1 MYKGPFQLKSLYD
14 TMTIRLS
21 LILDSWLYATSSIL
35 CHACFAVKEMTFSW
49 CRELLWC
56 EDFFSVD
63 KNSNSTA
70 VSMQYLP
77 LDFLFQLV
85 STWVLTL
92 KLKHA
97 FVLQLL
103 STYCLY
109 WSIYKRK
116 WSSDSTAFLS
126 QLTWKYH

>member
-1 MYKGPFQLKSLYD
+1 MIYKGPFQLKSLSD
-14 TMTIRLS
+14 TMTICLS
-21 LILDSWLYATSSIL
+21 LIRLYATSSIL
-35 CHACFAVKEMTFSW
+35 CHASVLQLRKWHSPGAEKYCDG
-49 CRELLWC
+49 RC
-56 EDFFSVD
+56 EDFLSVD

-77 LDFLFQLV
+77 V
-85 STWVLTL
+85 YILTL

-109 WSIYKRK
+109 WNIYKRK
-116 WSSDSTAFLS
+116 WSWDSYCFSFPVNLKITLD
-126 QLTWKYH
+126 